1 MIFVHDTR
9 DQAGKHKN
17 VEEYLLGRGHEIV
30 RTKLYVG
37 DITLLHNQSVCID
50 LKGLGMREV
59 YSNLVQQHD
68 RFKAEAIRARDAH
81 IKLIILVENDQVKTL
96 DDVINWQNPRVIEYE
111 RIALAHIHGKLL
123 QRELPSRPPV
133 SSKRLMNMMR
143 VMSAKYGIEWQFC
156 TKAEAGM
163 RVEQILIGGGQDA

>member
-17 VEEYLLGRGHEIV
+17 VEEYLLSRGHEIV

-50 LKGLGMREV
+50 LKGLGMKEV

-81 IKLIILVENDQVKTL
+81 IKLIVLIENDQVKTL
-96 DDVINWQNPRVIEYE
+96 DDVINWQNPRAIQYAEL
-111 RIALAHIHGKLL
+111 ALAHAHGKRLSTK
-123 QRELPSRPPV
+123 LPSRPPV
-133 SSKRLMNMMR
+133 SSKRLANMMR
-143 VMSAKYGIEWQFC
+143 VMAARYGVEWVFC
-156 TKAEAGM
+156 HRSDAGRM
-163 RVEQILIGGGQDA
+163 VESILLGGGDDG

>member
-17 VEEYLLGRGHEIV
+17 VEEYLLSRGHEIV

-96 DDVINWQNPRVIEYE
+96 DDVINWKNPRVIEYE

-123 QRELPSRPPV
+123 QRKLPSRPPV
-133 SSKRLMNMMR
+133 SSKRLANMMR
-143 VMSAKYGIEWQFC
+143 VMALKYGIEWQFC

-163 RVEQILIGGGQDA
+163 RVEQILIGGGEHG

>member
-17 VEEYLLGRGHEIV
+17 VEEYLLSRGHEIV

-37 DITLLHNQSVCID
+37 DISLLHNQSVCID
-50 LKGLGMREV
+50 LKGLGMKEV

-81 IKLIILVENDQVKTL
+81 IKLVILVENDEIKTL
-96 DDVINWQNPRVIEYE
+96 DDVIEWKNPRAIQYAE
-111 RIALAHIHGKLL
+111 LAMAHAHGKLL
-123 QRELPSRPPV
+123 QKKLPSRPPV

-143 VMSAKYGIEWQFC
+143 VMALKYGIEWQFC
-156 TKAEAGM
+156 AKAEAGM
-163 RVEQILIGGGQDA
+163 RVEQILIGGGEYG

>member
-17 VEEYLLGRGHEIV
+17 VEEYLLSRGHEIV

-37 DITLLHNQSVCID
+37 DISLLHNQSVCID

-96 DDVINWQNPRVIEYE
+96 DDVINWKNPRVIEYE

-123 QRELPSRPPV
+123 QRKLPSRPPV

-143 VMSAKYGIEWQFC
+143 VMALKYGIEWQFC
-156 TKAEAGM
+156 TKAEAGI
-163 RVEQILIGGGQDA
+163 RVEQILIGGGENG

>member
-17 VEEYLLGRGHEIV
+17 VEEYLLSRGHEIV

-68 RFKAEAIRARDAH
+68 RFKAEAIRAQKAH
-81 IKLIILVENDQVKTL
+81 IKLIILVENDGIKTL
-96 DDVINWQNPRVIEYE
+96 DDVIEWKNPRVIEYE
-111 RIALAHIHGKLL
+111 QIALAHIHGKLL
-123 QRELPSRPPV
+123 QRKLPSRPPV
-133 SSKRLMNMMR
+133 SSKRLANMMR
-143 VMSAKYGIEWQFC
+143 VMALKYGIEWQFC
-156 TKAEAGM
+156 TKSEAGM
-163 RVEQILIGGGQDA
+163 RVEQVLIGGGEYG